1 MSENGEIYTAGKNF
15 TLPSAVTALTNS
27 TSASSRMTKG
37 GLYQDGG
44 AWGRKE
50 VFSRNLLTFTHLLG
64 VCLCALDWRPEDGLY
79 QFSAEWRRGED

>member
-44 AWGRKE
+44 AWGRTEEKGFLKKSFNFNIFLWSLPVRLGLAARRWFVP
-50 VFSRNLLTFTHLLG
+50 VFG
-64 VCLCALDWRPEDGLY
+64 
-79 QFSAEWRRGED
+79 